1 MKNIGG
7 NAVIIKEIN
16 INLVKELLKNKGQ
29 ATKQEIAKESGLSF
43 VTVGSALQ
51 HLLQKNE
58 IFETKLVQS
67 NGGRPAQQYCYN
79 YDFAH
84 GLIIYLYEK
93 NEKTLIN
100 ISTINL
106 AGEILEESEVEA
118 ENVNISTFE
127 TIIKE
132 ALEKDE
138 LIKVVSFGHHGIELN
153 GQIIISD
160 YKLLEGTSFSDYFSE
175 KYNIP
180 VILENDVHSAVFSF
194 SKRRSVSESLVYL
207 HFPENQGPSA
217 GILIAGKLFK
227 GHYNLAGEMSKLP
240 LDIEWTKELYKSEE
254 NLCKAIA
261 KMIVSICYVLNP
273 NTVILNG
280 NNLRQEYIEKIIELC
295 KEALPAKICPYIY
308 LSENFMLDYKNG
320 LITKALEQL
329 EPSIRLTEK
338 V

>member
-51 HLLQKNE
+51 YLLQKNE

-93 NEKTLIN
+93 SEKTFIN

-106 AGEILEESEVEA
+106 AGEILEEKEVETG
-118 ENVNISTFE
+118 NVNINTFDS
-127 TIIKE
+127 IIKE

-160 YKLLEGTSFSDYFSE
+160 YKPLEGTSFSDYFSE

-180 VILENDVHSAVFSF
+180 IILENDVHSAVYSF
-194 SKRRSVSESLVYL
+194 SKRRAVSESLVYL

-227 GHYNLAGEMSKLP
+227 GHYNLAGEFSKIP
-240 LDIEWTKELYKSEE
+240 LDIEWSKELYKSAE
-254 NLCKAIA
+254 NTCKAVA
-261 KMIVSICYVLNP
+261 KLIISISYILNP
-273 NTVILNG
+273 NTIILNG
-280 NNLRQEYIEKIIELC
+280 NDLKQEYIEKIIELC
-295 KEALPAKICPYIY
+295 KLELPTKICPYIY

-320 LITKALEQL
+320 LITRALEQL
-329 EPSIRLTEK
+329 EPNIRLTEK